1 MLTCCPDY
9 SGYCGA
15 CEVADVWEELADLY
29 ADNGMMDEGEV
40 TMGWLGY
47 SSLVFK
53 PGNLRKRLGNEYSEV
68 KNYEKALYYFDIAEI
83 TIARRL
89 QTRAAAAMQGKVL
102 PAPRAAG

>member
-1 MLTCCPDY
+1 MREKLLWVG
-9 SGYCGA
+9 SA
-15 CEVADVWEELADLY
+15 IQA
-29 ADNGMMDEGEV
+29 
-40 TMGWLGY
+40 
-47 SSLVFK
+47 SSLSQ
-53 PGNLRKRLGNEYSEV
+53 GISDTLIEIRKRLGNEYSEV